1 MGLISR
7 VSSRT
12 YREVSN
18 VLPRKQKKNNMFA
31 LRRMSTSAVRRS
43 DPIQAIF
50 VGKIQEYSKLA
61 TAGKLDQAEVQAEI
75 EAAKA
80 RLGATGDMKA
90 FPTLEFSDPDL
101 SHVVDFKLQ

>member
-12 YREVSN
+12 YREV
-18 VLPRKQKKNNMFA
+18 LFEIKMFA
-31 LRRMSTSAVRRS
+31 IRRLTTSAIRRS

-61 TAGKLDQAEVQAEI
+61 AAGKLDQAEVQAEI
-75 EAAKA
+75 DAAKA
-80 RLGATGDMKA
+80 RLGGSGDMKA
-90 FPTLEFSDPDL
+90 FPKLEFSDKDL
-101 SHVVDFKLQ
+101 SAGVAFSLE

>member
-12 YREVSN
+12 YREKS
-18 VLPRKQKKNNMFA
+18 QKIKMFGI
-31 LRRMSTSAVRRS
+31 RRLTTSAARKS

-50 VGKIQEYSKLA
+50 VGKIKEYSKLA
-61 TAGKLDQAEVQAEI
+61 SAGKLDQAEVNAEI

-90 FPTLEFSDPDL
+90 FPKMEFSDPDF
-101 SHVVDFKLQ
+101 SNVVDFKLQ

>member
-1 MGLISR
+1 MGSLK
-7 VSSRT
+7 
-12 YREVSN
+12 SN
-18 VLPRKQKKNNMFA
+18 LQKRKVKNKTIKMFA
-31 LRRMSTSAVRRS
+31 LRRLTTSAVRKS

-61 TAGKLDQAEVQAEI
+61 QAGKLDQAEVQAEI

-90 FPTLEFSDPDL
+90 FPTLEFTDPEL

>member
-12 YREVSN
+12 YREKS
-18 VLPRKQKKNNMFA
+18 KKFNMFA
-31 LRRMSTSAVRRS
+31 IRRLTTSAARKS

-50 VGKIQEYSKLA
+50 VGKIKEYSKLA
-61 TAGKLDQAEVQAEI
+61 SAGKLDQAEVNAEI

-90 FPTLEFSDPDL
+90 FPKMEFSDPDF
-101 SHVVDFKLQ
+101 SNVVDFKLQ

>member
-12 YREVSN
+12 YRKF
-18 VLPRKQKKNNMFA
+18 RMFA
-31 LRRMSTSAVRRS
+31 LRRFSSSAMRRS

-61 TAGKLDQAEVQAEI
+61 AAGKLDQAEVQAEI
-75 EAAKA
+75 DAAKA
-80 RLGATGDMKA
+80 RLGGSGDMKA
-90 FPTLEFSDPDL
+90 FPALAFADSDL
-101 SHVVDFKLQ
+101 SAGVAFSLE

>member
-7 VSSRT
+7 MGSRT
-12 YREVSN
+12 YREKSQ
-18 VLPRKQKKNNMFA
+18 LTKMFA
-31 LRRMSTSAVRRS
+31 IRRLTTSAARKS

-50 VGKIQEYSKLA
+50 VGKIKEYSKLA
-61 TAGKLDQAEVQAEI
+61 SAGKLDQAEVNAEI

-90 FPTLEFSDPDL
+90 FPKMEFSDPDF
-101 SHVVDFKLQ
+101 SNVVDFKLQ

>member
-12 YREVSN
+12 YREKS
-18 VLPRKQKKNNMFA
+18 KKVKMFA
-31 LRRMSTSAVRRS
+31 IRRMTTSAARKS

-50 VGKIQEYSKLA
+50 VGKIKEYSKLA
-61 TAGKLDQAEVQAEI
+61 SAGKLDQAEVNAEI

-90 FPTLEFSDPDL
+90 FPKLEFSDPDF
-101 SHVVDFKLQ
+101 SYVVDFKLQ